1 MKNTFLFAALAA
13 AALSAQA
20 GPVTSSHA
28 TTFAGAQVISSA
40 SFTTNF
46 VGTVTNSTGQ
56 AHVEISRGAT
66 PSNEYDYYSFTTTGG
81 LITLDMDSGFD
92 NEIGLWNAAGV
103 LLAADDDTD
112 YDNGGTVLDAAIVD
126 FNVAAGTY
134 IVGVCRFNCGFGANG
149 FITGSGVG
157 ANTYTLNISA
167 NQGTVPEPTSLAL
180 AGLALA
186 GLGVASRRK
195 RAA

>member
-28 TTFAGAQVISSA
+28 TTFAGAQLISSA

-46 VGTVTNSTGQ
+46 VASVTNSTGQ
-56 AHVEISRGAT
+56 AHVEISRGST
-66 PSNEYDYYSFTTTGG
+66 PSNAYDYYSFTTTGG

-92 NEIGLWNAAGV
+92 NEIGLWNAAGT
-103 LLAADDDTD
+103 LLASRDDFD
-112 YDNGGTVLDAAIVD
+112 YDNGGNGFDAAIVD
-126 FNVAAGTY
+126 FSVAAGTY
-134 IVGVCRFNCGFGANG
+134 IVGVCQFNCSFSNNG
-149 FITGSGVG
+149 VISGSGVG
-157 ANTYTLNISA
+157 SNTYTLNISA

-180 AGLALA
+180 AGLALV
-186 GLGVASRRK
+186 GLGAASRRK